1 VGNVGVLAPVVRGSG
16 CGLEKRDVLESM
28 NDVDVTQRSLIASV
42 WLRPSSWI
50 NGREIQNT
58 QQSTNHQIEMADA
71 IAAVAVAHEGGA
83 GCWKMKKAELQSK
96 LTEMGLN
103 ATGVRPVLRAR
114 LAAALAW
121 YNRVYVTPDK
131 KGRRAATEGEDG
143 GGGEAEVH
151 VAAMGA
157 RDGEGSPAADED
169 GGGGCGGG
177 DAEPVDVVEAHSHCR
192 PTRTVSLGGAD
203 PLDDGTVLLLCRD
216 GVKVALPLELARQS
230 HTVLNDYEDCE
241 PCDGW

>member
-1 VGNVGVLAPVVRGSG
+1 
-16 CGLEKRDVLESM
+16 
-28 NDVDVTQRSLIASV
+28 
-42 WLRPSSWI
+42 
-50 NGREIQNT
+50 
-58 QQSTNHQIEMADA
+58 MADA

-121 YNRVYVTPDK
+121 YNRVYVTPQ

-151 VAAMGA
+151 VAATGA
-157 RDGEGSPAADED
+157 RDGEGSSAVEE
-169 GGGGCGGG
+169 GGGGGGGGGG
-177 DAEPVDVVEAHSHCR
+177 DAEPVEVVEPHCR

-203 PLDDGTVLLLCRD
+203 PLDDGTVLLLCKD